1 MIPLLAGVLTTLA
14 SNGLGMLAN
23 AIQAKGKEVIEEK
36 LGVKIPDDPAKLT
49 PELLQQLQIKQME
62 HEEFLVTSNL
72 EEQKL
77 AAGDTK
83 SARDMNT
90 AISTSA
96 DASWLSKNI
105 VPILALIV
113 IVGGMAVLTFH
124 HETEVR
130 ITVGNLMM
138 LVLGFYFGTSL
149 GSVKASQLLRDQVKK

>member
-1 MIPLLAGVLTTLA
+1 
-14 SNGLGMLAN
+14 
-23 AIQAKGKEVIEEK
+23 
-36 LGVKIPDDPAKLT
+36 
-49 PELLQQLQIKQME
+49 
-62 HEEFLVTSNL
+62 
-72 EEQKL
+72 
-77 AAGDTK
+77 
-83 SARDMNT
+83 MNT

-113 IVGGMAVLTFH
+113 IVGGMSVLTFH